1 MRVKIYLT
9 LKCIYISEYG
19 VDDTAGADT
28 KRPEW
33 LPERQWEEAM
43 EASKNV
49 ESLNTFIGHLVS
61 HSDQWKEF
69 YDSTDPNVEF
79 PQDWLHLK

>member
-1 MRVKIYLT
+1 MPIT
-9 LKCIYISEYG
+9 LICIFVSKCR
-19 VDDTAGADT
+19 VDDTSGEHT

-33 LPERQWEEAM
+33 LPERQWEDAM

-49 ESLNTFIGHLVS
+49 ESLANFVSHLVS
-61 HSDQWKEF
+61 HSDQWKKF

-79 PQDWLHLK
+79 PQDWQHLK